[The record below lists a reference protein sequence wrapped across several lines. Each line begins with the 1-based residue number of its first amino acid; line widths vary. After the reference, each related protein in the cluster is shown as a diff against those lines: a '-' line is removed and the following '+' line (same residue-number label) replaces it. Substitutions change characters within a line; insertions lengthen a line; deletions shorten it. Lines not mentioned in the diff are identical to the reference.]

1 MSLMAA
7 ASTIF
12 WMMNFLMALSLSTQV
27 QRIGCMRLWPF
38 WAPLFRLFLV
48 ILEVQ
53 RQEPFAIYWHS
64 LNQILMKPFWPLA
77 NFGMLQR
84 ARVCVCVCV
93 CVLVA
98 QSCLILSPWTVACQ
112 APLPMEF
119 SRQEYWSE
127 LPFTSPR
134 DLPDSEVEPRSP
146 ALQQILYHL
155 SQQGSPQRACR
166 TSRRERL
173 N

>member
-1 MSLMAA
+1 MAA

-12 WMMNFLMALSLSTQV
+12 WMMNFLMALSLGIQV

-53 RQEPFAIYWHS
+53 RQEPFDIYWHS

-93 CVLVA
+93 CVCV
-98 QSCLILSPWTVACQ
+98 
-112 APLPMEF
+112 
-119 SRQEYWSE
+119 SRSVMSDSLRPSGLWPVK
-127 LPFTSPR
+127 LLCPR
-134 DLPDSEVEPRSP
+134 DFPCMNTRVHSYSLPKPTQGLNPGLLHCRQV
-146 ALQQILYHL
+146 LYCL
-155 SQQGSPQRACR
+155 SHQGSPFCI
-166 TSRRERL
+166 
-173 N
+173 

>member
-1 MSLMAA
+1 MSLMAV

-12 WMMNFLMALSLSTQV
+12 QIMNFLMALSLGMQQAQLV

-38 WAPLFRLFLV
+38 LAPLFLLFLV

-53 RQEPFAIYWHS
+53 RQEPFDIYWHN

-84 ARVCVCVCV
+84 ALVCVCVCV

-127 LPFTSPR
+127 LPFPSPR
-134 DLPDSEVEPRSP
+134 DLPDSEIEPRSP
-146 ALQQILYHL
+146 TLQADSLPFEPTGKPSKSL
-155 SQQGSPQRACR
+155 
-166 TSRRERL
+166 
-173 N
+173 

>member
-1 MSLMAA
+1 MAA

-12 WMMNFLMALSLSTQV
+12 WMMNFLMALSLGIQV

-53 RQEPFAIYWHS
+53 RQEPFDIYWHS

-93 CVLVA
+93 CVCVLVA
-98 QSCLILSPWTVACQ
+98 QSCLTLCDAMDSSPPGSSLHRILQARIIKRVAISFPR
-112 APLPMEF
+112 ASSL
-119 SRQEYWSE
+119 
-127 LPFTSPR
+127 PR
-134 DLPDSEVEPRSP
+134 DWIQVSCIAGRFLTIWATRYK
-146 ALQQILYHL
+146 IL
-155 SQQGSPQRACR
+155 
-166 TSRRERL
+166 
-173 N
+173 